1 MTMFD
6 TILGI
11 YFYCI
16 SGYDLAKKIRIKVV
30 FNYLYFVGDN
40 VKSYQNSSAKRV
52 RVDSSTDFGGGKL
65 VQYFRI
71 ESWHNCS
78 VGISIPMRVGSL

>member
-30 FNYLYFVGDN
+30 FNYLYIVGDN
-40 VKSYQNSSAKRV
+40 VKSNQNSSAKRALSEEV
-52 RVDSSTDFGGGKL
+52 
-65 VQYFRI
+65 
-71 ESWHNCS
+71 SWYKTLGSNL
-78 VGISIPMRVGSL
+78 GIVAVWEFQLQ